1 MKKVVEKKQFFIT
14 TSYTVVRVSIH
25 KNTQSER
32 WKKSF
37 SSSCV
42 VFFSRSINSTTV
54 FTILFKNTSSFF
66 SCLNCCTYWATE
78 WKYLYFTQKKW
89 KRKLNGYT
97 KNFFLWRSFPIHISN
112 TYYFILLLLTFPS
125 FYLSLWSSYQA
136 IISFHRTTYRSNNN
150 ISKSSTQTVSFVVFW
165 VATHASWFILL
176 FPSIVAYFNIIIS
189 IQRTFSLCI
198 ATQVFFT
205 KKV

>member
-1 MKKVVEKKQFFIT
+1 MCCSLLTQYQQYYSIYYSIPKHIIIFFLLELLHILGNWMEI
-14 TSYTVVRVSIH
+14 S
-25 KNTQSER
+25 
-32 WKKSF
+32 
-37 SSSCV
+37 
-42 VFFSRSINSTTV
+42 VF
-54 FTILFKNTSSFF
+54 
-66 SCLNCCTYWATE
+66 YPE
-78 WKYLYFTQKKW
+78 KW
-89 KRKLNGYT
+89 KRKLNGFT

-125 FYLSLWSSYQA
+125 FYLSLWSSYQV

-176 FPSIVAYFNIIIS
+176 FSSIVAYFNIIIS

-198 ATQVFFT
+198 ATQVFYQ
-205 KKV
+205 KSVDAWLHM